1 MGVSPYYPNL
11 VCRIATHEYGC
22 AVAAKQRSKERA
34 WLAVECGLHRRLQ
47 CGHHCHHSVSG
58 GHPQTKIQR
67 VRNHCH
73 SSATYQALQSVPVVK
88 LGSPASRGL
97 CGSRYGGLMS

>member
-11 VCRIATHEYGC
+11 VCRNATHKYGC
-22 AVAAKQRSKERA
+22 AVAAKQRSEKRA
-34 WLAVECGLHRRLQ
+34 RLAAECGLHRRLQ
-47 CGHHCHHSVSG
+47 CGHHCHRSVSG

-67 VRNHCH
+67 VRIIV
-73 SSATYQALQSVPVVK
+73 TLQSVPVVK

-97 CGSRYGGLMS
+97 CALKMVIKVPPNYVHY